1 MSGSTSPCWGC
12 ANAVPDPASGAGC
25 SWSADGEPVDGWD
38 AEPVYIRN
46 VTRANGTDYRYRTP
60 SYRIRSCPAY
70 RPG

>member
-25 SWSADGEPVDGWD
+25 SWSADGEPVSGWD
-38 AEPVYIRN
+38 AEPVFIRN

-60 SYRIRSCPAY
+60 SYRIRRCPAY